1 MSASRLLTIQDLH
14 LKFSLY
20 EGSAHVLNGVNLHVD
35 RGERVAIVGE
45 SGCGKSVTL
54 RLILGLLRQ
63 GNVETSGSIDFDGV
77 DMLRSKSAQLR
88 FLRGRRLTTVFQD
101 PMASLNP
108 TFTIYDQMRTVI
120 KRGHPRLSNNE
131 YRAKAAEA
139 LEQVSIGDAHRVLDS
154 FPFQLSGGL
163 NQRVLIAMALVNS
176 PELVLADEP
185 GTALDVSVQEQTLRL
200 MRTLTDQAGSAVL
213 LITHNLGVV
222 REFADRVYVM
232 YAGNVVEAATTE
244 QLFSDP
250 KHPYT
255 RALLASVPKLT
266 GDSMPEGIDGIVP
279 DYTRAPEGCRFH
291 PRCPFATEACRQPQ
305 PMRNVG
311 GGHEVACR
319 LYDPEEV
326 DGTVEGNASA
336 PPPLQLPGAS
346 ALAGGRDV

>member
-1 MSASRLLTIQDLH
+1 MSKLLAIQDLH
-14 LKFSLY
+14 LKFKLY
-20 EGSAHVLNGVNLHVD
+20 EGAAHVLNGVNLHVN

-63 GNVETSGSIDFDGV
+63 GNVTTTGTIDFDGV
-77 DMLRSKSAQLR
+77 DMVRTNPTKLRS
-88 FLRGRRLTTVFQD
+88 LRGRRISTVFQD

-108 TFTIYDQMRTVI
+108 TFTIFDQMRTVI
-120 KRGHPRLSNNE
+120 RRGHPRLSNRE
-131 YRAKAAEA
+131 YRAKAAHA
-139 LEQVSIGDAHRVLDS
+139 LEQVAIGDAERVLDA

-200 MRTLTDQAGSAVL
+200 MRALTDQAGSAVL

-232 YAGNVVEAATTE
+232 YAGNVVEAATTQE
-244 QLFSDP
+244 LFDSP

-255 RALLASVPKLT
+255 QALLASVPKLT
-266 GDSMPEGIDGIVP
+266 GDAMPEGIDGIVP
-279 DYTRAPEGCRFH
+279 DYTNAPEGCRFH
-291 PRCPFATEACRQPQ
+291 PRCPFATDACRQPQ
-305 PMRNVG
+305 PMRHVG
-311 GGHEVACR
+311 TGHEVACR
-319 LYDPEEV
+319 LYD
-326 DGTVEGNASA
+326 
-336 PPPLQLPGAS
+336 QLPTAPTRPDDNG
-346 ALAGGRDV
+346 LARGQDA

>member
-1 MSASRLLTIQDLH
+1 MSRLLTIDDLH
-14 LKFSLY
+14 LKFKLY
-20 EGSAHVLNGVNLHVD
+20 EGNAHVLNGVSLYVD

-63 GNVETSGSIDFDGV
+63 GNVETTGTIDFDGV
-77 DMLRSKSAQLR
+77 DMIRTPPRALQS
-88 FLRGRRLTTVFQD
+88 LRGRRISTVFQD

-108 TFTIYDQMRTVI
+108 TFTIFDQMRTVI
-120 KRGHPRLSNNE
+120 KRGSPRLRNKE
-131 YRAKAAEA
+131 YRAKAVQA
-139 LEQVSIGDAHRVLDS
+139 LEQVAIGDAERVLDA

-200 MRTLTDQAGSAVL
+200 MRGLTDQAGSAVL

-244 QLFSDP
+244 QLFNSP

-255 RALLASVPKLT
+255 QALLASVPKLT
-266 GDSMPEGIDGIVP
+266 GTQMPEGIDGIVP
-279 DYTRAPEGCRFH
+279 DYTKAPAGCRFH

-305 PMRNVG
+305 PMRSVG
-311 GGHEVACR
+311 GGHEVACL
-319 LYDPEEV
+319 LYDPP
-326 DGTVEGNASA
+326 TNASDA
-336 PPPLQLPGAS
+336 TSPRPPKELHRPPVTGNEARNS
-346 ALAGGRDV
+346 DA